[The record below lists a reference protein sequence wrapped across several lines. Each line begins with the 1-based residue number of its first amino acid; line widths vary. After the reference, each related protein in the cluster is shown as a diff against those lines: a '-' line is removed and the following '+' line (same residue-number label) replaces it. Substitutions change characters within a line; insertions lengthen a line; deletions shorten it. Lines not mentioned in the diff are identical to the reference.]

1 MFEASLFGRSNI
13 LFVKLRSKVYTTVQ
27 CILQSD
33 CSPQPFV
40 LLKQQGTL
48 RTAFEATTS
57 LSPIPNQ
64 MIWDAAFN
72 RRLRE
77 TVSTRFSPHSTIV
90 MSSYVCGD
98 KDTNYLILVY
108 PGILFRSAFSP

>member
-1 MFEASLFGRSNI
+1 MFKPFLDDQTFCLSN
-13 LFVKLRSKVYTTVQ
+13 LGGVKCIQL

-48 RTAFEATTS
+48 RTAFEATIS

-77 TVSTRFSPHSTIV
+77 TVSARGFLLTQQ
-90 MSSYVCGD
+90 
-98 KDTNYLILVY
+98 
-108 PGILFRSAFSP
+108 